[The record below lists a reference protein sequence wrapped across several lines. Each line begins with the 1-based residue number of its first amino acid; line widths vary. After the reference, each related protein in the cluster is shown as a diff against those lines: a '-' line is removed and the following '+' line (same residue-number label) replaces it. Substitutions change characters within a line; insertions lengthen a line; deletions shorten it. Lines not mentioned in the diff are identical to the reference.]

1 MPMEEMHKLQQQLHE
16 SQQHAKQLQEK
27 LIAKVGEEGAEE
39 EGAEEWQQT
48 RGKGKKERDAA
59 SPYGGKGASSD
70 EKDKG
75 K

>member
-1 MPMEEMHKLQQQLHE
+1 MEEMQQLQQQLYD

-27 LIAKVGEEGAEE
+27 LVAKVGEEGAEG
-39 EGAEEWQQT
+39 EGTEEWQQT
-48 RGKGKKERDAA
+48 HGKGKKERDAA

-75 K
+75 KL